1 DVLNPQRVIECMA
14 HPGLGTKAPLKAPG
28 QVPEAPLKAAGQIK
42 TGGFG
47 TGDGR
52 SPGGRTPEPP
62 E

>member
-1 DVLNPQRVIECMA
+1 MA

>member
-1 DVLNPQRVIECMA
+1 VA
-14 HPGLGTKAPLKAPG
+14 HPGLG
-28 QVPEAPLKAAGQIK
+28 QD
-42 TGGFG
+42 GGIG